1 MSSRALQ
8 DYLKAVY
15 KLAGDTAEPVSTSAL
30 AERLKVA
37 QPSVSGMVKKLAA
50 EGLIEHIPYQ
60 GVRLTA
66 AGRRVAVETIR
77 RHRIVEQFLVQVLGL
92 SWDEVDAEAEV
103 LEHSVSERVVNRMW
117 EVLGR
122 PASDPHGSPIP
133 PPHEDL
139 HELRVLCAL
148 VDAPLGPCLR
158 VARLHE
164 RRPEELRYLGGLGLV
179 PEALVWVEERAP
191 FQGPLMI
198 RVNGALHVLDAG
210 LAAAILVEVNDQEE
224 GAVERA

>member
-8 DYLKAVY
+8 DYLKAIY

-66 AGRRVAVETIR
+66 TGRRVAVETIR

-148 VDAPLGPCLR
+148 VDAPLGLCLR

-224 GAVERA
+224 GAVEKA

>member
-8 DYLKAVY
+8 DYLKAIY

-37 QPSVSGMVKKLAA
+37 QPSVSGMIKKLAA
-50 EGLIEHIPYQ
+50 EGLIEHLPYQ
-60 GVRLTA
+60 GVRLTE
-66 AGRRVAVETIR
+66 AGRKVAVETIR

-117 EVLGR
+117 EVLGC

-133 PPHEDL
+133 PPDADL
-139 HELRVLCAL
+139 YESRMLCPLAE
-148 VDAPLGPCLR
+148 APLGCKLR
-158 VARLHE
+158 IARLHE
-164 RRPEELRYLGGLGLV
+164 RSPEELRYLGGLGLMPDAMV
-179 PEALVWVEERAP
+179 CVEERAP
-191 FQGPLMI
+191 FHGPLMI
-198 RVNGALHVLDAG
+198 RVKDGLHVLDAK
-210 LAAAILVEVNDQEE
+210 LAAAILVELDKPW
-224 GAVERA
+224 ASA